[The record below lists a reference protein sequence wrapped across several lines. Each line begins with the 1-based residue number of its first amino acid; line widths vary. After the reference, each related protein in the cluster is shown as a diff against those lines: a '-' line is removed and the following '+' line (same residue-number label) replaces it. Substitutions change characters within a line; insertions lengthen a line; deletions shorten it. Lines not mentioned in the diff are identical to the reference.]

1 MLIRLSNNLRL
12 RISRPIRIEVEPT
25 PQLELKLEKLKYV
38 NITEPPDGYKLKI
51 YTPKDKF
58 QVVSLLNNAG
68 ISFDA
73 NRLKNVFSICQR
85 VVLS

>member
-1 MLIRLSNNLRL
+1 MLIRLTKKLYI
-12 RISRPIRIEVEPT
+12 RISRSIRLEVVSK
-25 PQLELKLEKLKYV
+25 PQLELKLKKSKPV

-51 YTPKDKF
+51 YKPKDKF

-73 NRLKNVFSICQR
+73 N
-85 VVLS
+85 